1 MLKNCCAA
9 AFWKAL
15 KSIGGVDLVTAELLA
30 DLKAIFPELKMAGEE
45 SVTIFPEK
53 EEEIAKVMAYCNDS
67 KTTVS
72 VVGGGTKRGWG
83 TPKKTQIQLSLA
95 EYTGVVEHTPG
106 DMTVT
111 VKAGTTFKELQGF
124 LAQHSQKLALDPS
137 WPAFATVGGIIASND
152 SGPKR
157 LGYGIARDSVIGLR
171 TVYPDGRII
180 RSGGRVV
187 KNVAGYD
194 MNKLFIGSMGTLG
207 IISEVTFKLR
217 PLPKSESLALLSFP
231 EGNLEEVRRFAIKL
245 LDSMLEPVA
254 LELLNPFMAG
264 NLAER
269 DCYTLAIS
277 FEDVESSVRYQEQY
291 IKANQPARTRL
302 DILKDEEAKAF
313 WNKFYTAAPC
323 GLDSMEAGSGSN
335 KETAAAMKIGVVNL
349 KVLDVIRECQLLS
362 DGGQVAAEA
371 HGGLGTGIC
380 QVVLR
385 GAADQ
390 VAAGIL
396 HLRKFAVQEGGYA
409 VVKHLPEVL
418 GSKVDVWGDKPSY
431 FPLMEGI
438 KAKMDPN
445 RILNPNAFI
454 GGI

>member
-1 MLKNCCAA
+1 M
-9 AFWKAL
+9 
-15 KSIGGVDLVTAELLA
+15 VTAELLA

-45 SVTIFPEK
+45 SVTIFPKE
-53 EEEIAKVMAYCNDS
+53 EEEIAKVLAYCNDS
-67 KTTVS
+67 RTAVS
-72 VVGGGTKRGWG
+72 VLGGGTKRGWG
-83 TPKKTQIQLSLA
+83 TPEKTQIQLSLS

-124 LAQHSQKLALDPS
+124 LAQYSQKLALDPS
-137 WPAFATVGGIIASND
+137 WPAFATVGGVIASND

-207 IISEVTFKLR
+207 VISEVTFKLR
-217 PLPKSESLALLSFP
+217 PLPKCESLALLSFP
-231 EGNLEEVRRFAIKL
+231 EGDLEEVRRFAINL
-245 LDSMLEPVA
+245 LDSMMEPVA

-264 NLAER
+264 NLADR
-269 DCYTLAIS
+269 NGYTLAIS
-277 FEDVESSVRYQEQY
+277 FEDVETSVRYQEQY
-291 IKANQPARTRL
+291 IKANQPSRTSL

-313 WNKFYTAAPC
+313 WNKLYTAAPC
-323 GLDSMEAGSGSN
+323 GLDSLEEDLSN
-335 KETAAAMKIGVVNL
+335 RETAAAMKIGVVNL

-385 GAADQ
+385 GSADQ

-396 HLRKFAVQEGGYA
+396 QLRKFAVQEGGYA

-418 GSKVDVWGDKPSY
+418 GGKVDAWGDKPSY